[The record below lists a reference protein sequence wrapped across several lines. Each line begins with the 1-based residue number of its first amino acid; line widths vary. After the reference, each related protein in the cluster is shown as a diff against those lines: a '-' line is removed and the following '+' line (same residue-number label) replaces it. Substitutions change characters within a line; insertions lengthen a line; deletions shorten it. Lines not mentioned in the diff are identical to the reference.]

1 MLSRLWDRRVS
12 EVRIAASGG
21 KHRRY
26 TGAVSNGNPMIPNLA
41 FWTAVLVDLF
51 AIVTLVAIGIRS
63 IRRGNLSRHRRCM
76 KSSAVLV
83 ACFFGIYPLK
93 LLWLGR
99 ERLPEWS
106 GQAVAILRIHEFCV
120 FAMLV
125 GGLIALI
132 LSQKM
137 HRNRN
142 QLTHLPD
149 APLASSR
156 ILQRHRQAGWTA
168 AIGAGLAFLTAATV
182 LVGMYQRAGDH

>member
-1 MLSRLWDRRVS
+1 
-12 EVRIAASGG
+12 
-21 KHRRY
+21 
-26 TGAVSNGNPMIPNLA
+26 
-41 FWTAVLVDLF
+41 
-51 AIVTLVAIGIRS
+51 
-63 IRRGNLSRHRRCM
+63 M
-76 KSSAVLV
+76 KSSAVLI
-83 ACFFGIYPLK
+83 ACFFVSYPLK

-132 LSQKM
+132 HSQKM

-142 QLTHLPD
+142 QLTQLPD

-156 ILQRHRQAGWTA
+156 ILRRHRQAGWTA
-168 AIGAGLAFLTAATV
+168 AIAAGLAFLTAATV
-182 LVGMYQRAGDH
+182 LVGMYERAGDH